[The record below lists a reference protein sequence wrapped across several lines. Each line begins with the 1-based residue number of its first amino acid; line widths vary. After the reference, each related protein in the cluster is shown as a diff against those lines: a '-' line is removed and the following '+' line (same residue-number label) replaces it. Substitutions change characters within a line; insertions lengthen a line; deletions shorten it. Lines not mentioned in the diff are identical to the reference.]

1 MRPLTPS
8 SDKRFDSK
16 ALDRFLNL
24 PVALLLT
31 IGWLVGA
38 ALIGSCALAPY
49 MLWLLL
55 QATLGT

>member
-16 ALDRFLNL
+16 AFDRFLNL

-38 ALIGSCALAPY
+38 PLIGSCALALY